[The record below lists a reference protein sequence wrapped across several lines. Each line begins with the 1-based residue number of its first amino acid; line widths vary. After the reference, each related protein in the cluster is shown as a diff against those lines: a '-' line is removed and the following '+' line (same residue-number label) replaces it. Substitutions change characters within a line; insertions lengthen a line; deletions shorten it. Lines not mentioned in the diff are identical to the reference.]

1 MKPVKWPRNISQ
13 KCPLIWDDLASFLRY
28 WEKSRTMKKALIFST
43 LIIFVVVSCK
53 KSDQASNESA
63 GNPTGSVKFNV
74 NKDVILQLVNAA
86 RTTGCTCGTT
96 VMAPVTPVTWNDQLG
111 KAAYDHSVD
120 MKANTY
126 FSHTALSGA
135 TPGQRITAAGYQ
147 WKSFGENIAMGYT
160 TEQAVMAGW
169 LNSEGHCKN
178 IMNGGLKEMGVGREA
193 NYWTQV
199 FATK

>member
-1 MKPVKWPRNISQ
+1 
-13 KCPLIWDDLASFLRY
+13 
-28 WEKSRTMKKALIFST
+28 MKKILLLSSLF
-43 LIIFVVVSCK
+43 LLLFVSCK
-53 KSDQASNESA
+53 KSDAIPGE
-63 GNPTGSVKFNV
+63 GTGTPGSTIVFNI
-74 NKDVILQLVNAA
+74 NKSILLQLVNSA

-96 VMAPVTPVTWNDQLG
+96 VMPAVAPVTWNDQLG

-120 MKANTY
+120 MKANAY

-135 TPGQRITAAGYQ
+135 TPGQRITAAGYK
-147 WKSFGENIAMGYT
+147 WSSFGENIAMGYT
-160 TEQAVMAGW
+160 TEEAVMAGW

-178 IMNGGLKEMGVGREA
+178 IMNGGLKEMGAGRDG